1 MPEYYIGLMSGTS
14 IDAIDVVLAQID
26 EQEIKVTA
34 AHTHP
39 IPITIKQA
47 IFDLCQP
54 GENEIDRMGKLDH
67 QLGSL
72 FAEAANRLIEQSGV
86 DPKQIK
92 AIGSHGQTIRHRP
105 DSDHPFTLQ
114 IANPALIC
122 QLSNITTVADFRRA
136 DMAAG
141 GQGAP
146 LVPAFHDALFSHATK
161 DRVILNI
168 GGMANI
174 SILPANENIAVSGFD
189 TGPGNVL
196 LNAWIAEHKQ
206 QPYDENG
213 TWSSSYTYDQILLNS
228 LLSHP
233 YFKKQPPKSTGRE
246 TFDLSWINKVLSGLK
261 ASVKPGIV
269 QSTLCEL
276 TARSITDAIK
286 NHAPHT
292 AEILVCGG
300 GAHNRDLI
308 ARIES
313 QSQLT
318 VKLTDEF
325 GIKADYVEAAAFA
338 WFARQT
344 LHMEPA
350 NLPSVTG
357 AKHPVILG
365 AIYPW
370 RLPENGSLL
379 DKPINHPHH
388 PRSESGR

>member
-1 MPEYYIGLMSGTS
+1 MSEYYIGLMSGTS
-14 IDAIDVVLAQID
+14 IDAIDVVITQIS
-26 EQEIKVTA
+26 EQEIKVVT
-34 AHTHP
+34 AHTHT
-39 IPITIKQA
+39 IPLNIKQA

-54 GENEIDRMGKLDH
+54 GDNEIDRMGELDFK
-67 QLGSL
+67 LGSL
-72 FAEAANRLIEQSGV
+72 FAEAASRLIEQSNI
-86 DPKQIK
+86 DPKDIK

-105 DSDHPFTLQ
+105 DTPFPFTLQ

-122 QLSNITTVADFRRA
+122 QLCNITTVADFRRA

-146 LVPAFHDALFSHATK
+146 LVPAFHDVLFSHDTK
-161 DRVILNI
+161 DRVVLNV

-174 SILPANENIAVSGFD
+174 SILPANQNSDVSGFD

-196 LNAWIAEHKQ
+196 LNAWVATHKQ

-213 TWSSSYTYDQILLNS
+213 VWSSSYAYNETLLKTF
-228 LLSHP
+228 LAHP

-246 TFDLSWINKVLSGLK
+246 TFDQTWLNDVLSGIK
-261 ASVKPGIV
+261 ETIKPGVI

-276 TARSITDAIK
+276 TARSISNAI
-286 NHAPHT
+286 NDHAPNT
-292 AEILVCGG
+292 SEILVCGG
-300 GAHNRDLI
+300 GAHNSDLI
-308 ARIES
+308 KRIEKHS
-313 QSQLT
+313 QIN

-344 LHMEPA
+344 LHMEPS

-357 AKHPVILG
+357 ARHSVIMG
-365 AIYPW
+365 AIYP
-370 RLPENGSLL
+370 R
-379 DKPINHPHH
+379 
-388 PRSESGR
+388 

>member
-1 MPEYYIGLMSGTS
+1 MSEYYVGLMSGTS
-14 IDAIDVVLAQID
+14 IDAVDAVLAQID
-26 EQEIKVTA
+26 EQEIKVVA
-34 AHTHP
+34 SHTHS

-54 GENEIDRMGKLDH
+54 GENEIDRMGELDH
-67 QLGSL
+67 QLGNL
-72 FAEAANRLIEQSGV
+72 FAEATNKLLEQSGFHS
-86 DPKQIK
+86 KQIK

-105 DSDHPFTLQ
+105 DTNHPFTLQ

-122 QLSNITTVADFRRA
+122 QLTNISTIADFRRA

-146 LVPAFHDALFSHATK
+146 LVPAFHDALFSHETK
-161 DRVILNI
+161 DRVVLNI

-174 SILPANENIAVSGFD
+174 SILPADENIAVSGFD

-196 LNAWIAEHKQ
+196 LNAWINEHKQ
-206 QPYDENG
+206 QSYDENG
-213 TWSSSYTYDQILLNS
+213 TWSSSFTYDKNLLKH

-233 YFKKQPPKSTGRE
+233 YFKKHPPKSTGRE
-246 TFDLSWINKVLSGLK
+246 AFDFSWIKQVLGELQETI
-261 ASVKPGIV
+261 KPGIV

-286 NHAPHT
+286 NYAPNT
-292 AEILVCGG
+292 GEIVVCGG

-308 ARIES
+308 ARIEK
-313 QSQLT
+313 QSKIA
-318 VKLTDEF
+318 VKMTDDI
-325 GIKADYVEAAAFA
+325 GIHADYVEATAFA

-365 AIYPW
+365 AIYP
-370 RLPENGSLL
+370 R
-379 DKPINHPHH
+379 
-388 PRSESGR
+388 

>member
-14 IDAIDVVLAQID
+14 IDAVDVVLAQID
-26 EQEIKVTA
+26 EQEIKVIA
-34 AHTHP
+34 AHTHS
-39 IPITIKQA
+39 IPISIKQA

-54 GENEIDRMGKLDH
+54 GENEIDRMGQLDH
-67 QLGSL
+67 QLGNL
-72 FAEAANRLIEQSGV
+72 FAEATNRLLEQSGFNAE
-86 DPKQIK
+86 QIK

-105 DSDHPFTLQ
+105 DTDYPFTLQ

-174 SILPANENIAVSGFD
+174 SVLPADENIEVSGFD

-196 LNAWIAEHKQ
+196 LNAWISEHKQ

-213 TWSSSYTYDQILLNS
+213 AWSSSFTYDQNLLKH

-246 TFDLSWINKVLSGLK
+246 TFDLTWIKEVLSELRETI
-261 ASVKPGIV
+261 KPGIV

-276 TARSITDAIK
+276 TTRSIVDAIK
-286 NHAPHT
+286 NHAPKT
-292 AEILVCGG
+292 TEILVCGG

-308 ARIES
+308 SRIEN
-313 QSQLT
+313 QSQIA

-325 GIKADYVEAAAFA
+325 GINADYVEATAFA
-338 WFARQT
+338 WFAKQT

-365 AIYPW
+365 AIYP
-370 RLPENGSLL
+370 R
-379 DKPINHPHH
+379 
-388 PRSESGR
+388 

>member
-1 MPEYYIGLMSGTS
+1 MSEYYVGLMSGTS
-14 IDAIDVVLAQID
+14 IDAVDVVLAQID
-26 EQEIKVTA
+26 EQEIKIVA
-34 AHTHP
+34 AHTHT
-39 IPITIKQA
+39 IPINIKQS

-54 GENEIDRMGKLDH
+54 GENEIDRMGQLDH

-72 FAEAANRLIEQSGV
+72 FAEAANRLIEQSNIN
-86 DPKQIK
+86 PKQIK

-122 QLSNITTVADFRRA
+122 QLTNITTVADFRRA

-146 LVPAFHDALFSHATK
+146 LVPAFHDALFSHETK

-174 SILPANENIAVSGFD
+174 SILPADENIAVSGFD

-196 LNAWIAEHKQ
+196 LNAWIGEHKQ

-213 TWSSSYTYDQILLNS
+213 TWSSSYTYDENLLGH

-233 YFKKQPPKSTGRE
+233 YFKKHPPKSTGRE
-246 TFDLSWINKVLSGLK
+246 TFDLAWIKEVLNGLQGTI
-261 ASVKPGIV
+261 KPGKV
-269 QSTLCEL
+269 QSTICEL
-276 TARSITDAIK
+276 TARSIVDAIK
-286 NHAPHT
+286 NHAPNT
-292 AEILVCGG
+292 NEILVCGG
-300 GAHNRDLI
+300 GAHNRDLVS
-308 ARIES
+308 RIEN
-313 QSQLT
+313 QTQIT
-318 VKLTDEF
+318 VKLTDDF
-325 GIKADYVEAAAFA
+325 GINADYVEAAAFA

-344 LHMEPA
+344 LHMVPA

-365 AIYPW
+365 AIYP
-370 RLPENGSLL
+370 R
-379 DKPINHPHH
+379 
-388 PRSESGR
+388 

>member
-1 MPEYYIGLMSGTS
+1 MSGTS
-14 IDAIDVVLAQID
+14 IDAIDVVIAQID
-26 EQEIKVTA
+26 EQQIKVVA
-34 AHTHP
+34 ANTHS
-39 IPITIKQA
+39 IPLNIKQA
-47 IFDLCQP
+47 IFELCQP
-54 GENEIDRMGKLDH
+54 GDNEIDRMGKLDH

-72 FAEAANRLIEQSGV
+72 FAEAASRLIEQSNINP
-86 DPKQIK
+86 DHIK

-105 DSDHPFTLQ
+105 NTDYPFTLQ
-114 IANPALIC
+114 IGNPALIT

-146 LVPAFHDALFSHATK
+146 LVPAFHDALFSHQTK
-161 DRVILNI
+161 NRVILNI

-174 SILPANENIAVSGFD
+174 SILPSDENLDVNGFD

-196 LNAWIAEHKQ
+196 LNAWVSTHKQ

-213 TWSSSYTYDQILLNS
+213 VWSSSYTYSETLLNK
-228 LLSHP
+228 LLQHP

-246 TFDLSWINKVLSGLK
+246 MFDLPWVNQILSEMNETI
-261 ASVKPGIV
+261 KPGTV

-276 TARSITDAIK
+276 TARSIADAIQ
-286 NHAPHT
+286 HYAPET
-292 AEILVCGG
+292 SEILVCGG

-308 ARIES
+308 SRIEHHS
-313 QSQLT
+313 QIT

-325 GIKADYVEAAAFA
+325 GIKADYVEATAFA

-365 AIYPW
+365 AIYP
-370 RLPENGSLL
+370 R
-379 DKPINHPHH
+379 
-388 PRSESGR
+388 

>member
-14 IDAIDVVLAQID
+14 IDAVDVVLAQID
-26 EQEIKVTA
+26 EQEIKVIA
-34 AHTHP
+34 AHTHT
-39 IPITIKQA
+39 IPINIKQS
-47 IFDLCQP
+47 IFNLCQP
-54 GENEIDRMGKLDH
+54 GENEIDRMGKLDF

-72 FAEAANRLIEQSGV
+72 FAEAANRLIEQSGI
-86 DPKQIK
+86 DRKQIK

-105 DSDHPFTLQ
+105 DSEHPFTLQ

-122 QLSNITTVADFRRA
+122 QLCNITTIADFRRA

-146 LVPAFHDALFSHATK
+146 LVPAFHDALFSHETH

-168 GGMANI
+168 GGMSNI
-174 SILPANENIAVSGFD
+174 SILPTNKNIAVSGFD

-196 LNAWIAEHKQ
+196 LNAWIGEHKQ

-213 TWSSSYTYDQILLNS
+213 TWSSSYTYDQTLLNN

-233 YFKKQPPKSTGRE
+233 YFKKVPPKSTGRE
-246 TFDLSWINKVLSGLK
+246 AFDLDWINQVLSKLNNTI
-261 ASVKPGIV
+261 KPGIV

-276 TARSITDAIK
+276 TARSISDAMK
-286 NHAPHT
+286 DYAANT
-292 AEILVCGG
+292 TEILVCGG

-308 ARIES
+308 TRIEK
-313 QSQLT
+313 QSQIT

-325 GIKADYVEAAAFA
+325 GINADYVEATAFA

-344 LHMEPA
+344 LHMQPA

-357 AKHPVILG
+357 ARNSVILG
-365 AIYPW
+365 AIYP
-370 RLPENGSLL
+370 R
-379 DKPINHPHH
+379 
-388 PRSESGR
+388 